1 MSQSTNGTTHRRR
14 FLFGGAAVGAGA
26 LLTACTGSGS
36 SEENNASELVGNQNQ
51 QGSNA
56 KPGKTVTIGL
66 SIPSDDHG
74 WMGAIGANALA
85 QAESFDDVKLEATEG
100 TNDVNKQISQIQT
113 LINKKVDVLAIL
125 PFNGESLTAVAQ
137 QAMQASIPV
146 VNIDRIFGSKLA
158 YRTWVGGD
166 NYGMGVNAGNFIANR
181 LAEQGKTDNPV
192 IVEVA
197 GIDNLPLTQER
208 SKGFSEALD
217 AHGLTVTMRQ
227 AAEFT
232 PQSGRTV
239 MGNVLQAQDRIDAV
253 WNHDDNQGVGVLAA
267 IEQANRSGEFFMVG
281 GAGSKVMM
289 EHIRSGDGPM
299 AATVLYPPTMSASA
313 VNLARLIAQGRSM
326 TDLVG
331 RAVPSEITLHS
342 ATVTKDNVDQ
352 YLDIA
357 F

>member
-1 MSQSTNGTTHRRR
+1 MSQATSGATHRRR

-26 LLTACTGSGS
+26 LLAGCTGSGN
-36 SEENNASELVGNQNQ
+36 SEAGGTSDLVGQQQQ
-51 QGSNA
+51 QGANT

-74 WMGAIGANALA
+74 WMGAIGDNAVA
-85 QAESFDDVKLEATEG
+85 QAESLSDVKLEATEG
-100 TNDVNKQISQIQT
+100 TNDVNQQISQVQT

-137 QAMQASIPV
+137 KAMQAGIPV
-146 VNIDRIFGSKLA
+146 VNIDRVFASKIA

-166 NYGMGVNAGNFIANR
+166 NYGMGVSAGNFIASR
-181 LAEQGKTDNPV
+181 LKEQGKTNNPN
-192 IVEVA
+192 IVEIA

-208 SKGFSEALD
+208 SSGFSEALES
-217 AHGLTVTMRQ
+217 HGFTVTVRQ

-239 MGNVLQAQDRIDAV
+239 MGNVLQSQDSIDAV

-267 IEQANRSGEFFMVG
+267 INQANRSGEFFMVG
-281 GAGSKVMM
+281 GAGSKNMM
-289 EHIRSGDGPM
+289 EHIKSADGPM
-299 AATVLYPPTMSASA
+299 VATVLYPPTMSASA
-313 VNLARLIAQGRSM
+313 INIARLIAQERSM
-326 TDLVG
+326 ADLVEP
-331 RAVPSEITLHS
+331 AVPSEITLHS

-352 YLDIA
+352 YLDIG

>member
-1 MSQSTNGTTHRRR
+1 MSNIPNTHRRR
-14 FLFGGAAVGAGA
+14 FLLGGAAVGAGA
-26 LLTACTGSGS
+26 LLAGCTGSGS
-36 SEENNASELVGNQNQ
+36 SETGASELIGQQ
-51 QGSNA
+51 KQGSNSKA
-56 KPGKTVTIGL
+56 GKTVTIGL

-74 WMGAIGANALA
+74 WMGAIGDNAVA
-85 QAESFDDVKLEATEG
+85 QAESLPDVELEATEG
-100 TNDVNKQISQIQT
+100 TNDVNQQISQVQT

-137 QAMQASIPV
+137 KAMRADIPV
-146 VNIDRIFGSKLA
+146 VNIDRVFASKLA
-158 YRTWVGGD
+158 YRTWIGGD
-166 NYGMGVNAGNFIANR
+166 NYGMGVNAGNFIANK
-181 LAEQGKTDNPV
+181 LKEQGTANPV

-197 GIDNLPLTQER
+197 GIDNLSLTQER
-208 SKGFSEALD
+208 SKGFSESLK
-217 AHGLTVTMRQ
+217 AHGMSVTMRQ
-227 AAEFT
+227 SADFT

-267 IEQANRSGEFFMVG
+267 VKQANRWDEFFMVG

-289 EHIRSGDGPM
+289 ENIKSADGPM

-313 VNLARLIAQGRSM
+313 INLARLIGQQRSM
-326 TDLVG
+326 SDLVE
-331 RAVPSEITLHS
+331 RAVPSEVTLYS

-352 YLDIA
+352 YMDVA